1 MRDPYRLAVVDAHER
16 SGLSSL
22 SSAYTPRPN
31 SSDEEKPVIAE
42 PVMSIVVPV
51 ALNQPGNFRT
61 APFFIAKW
69 LFAPET
75 VKASLRYGL
84 IASVCV
90 VTIEL
95 SRTSSPPAFTLS
107 A

>member
-1 MRDPYRLAVVDAHER
+1 MRSIRDPYRLAVVDAHEM

-22 SSAYTPRPN
+22 SSSYTPRPK
-31 SSDEEKPVIAE
+31 SSVDEKPVIVE

-51 ALNQPGNFRT
+51 ALNQPGNFRI

-69 LFAPET
+69 QFAPET
-75 VKASLRYGL
+75 VNASLRNGL

-90 VTIEL
+90 VTTEL
-95 SRTSSPPAFTLS
+95 S
-107 A
+107 